1 MTDNLSTLKD
11 DMIAFIEGHGIKR
24 FHGFVSQDEV
34 QCVMWHSEEHAGAE
48 HGTEHHGSDQSDGWK
63 DFVELAKHSGALFLT
78 MHSWTLEREDLDEL
92 IHHLSDARFGATDD
106 VEDARWLRTHVGKV
120 GIVQLGWPYQGSM
133 FVYEASTEWYDQYRH
148 LLEFSD
154 EIGGFTLGGTGEDE
168 V

>member
-34 QCVMWHSEEHAGAE
+34 QCVMWHSEDHAGME
-48 HGTEHHGSDQSDGWK
+48 HGAEHHGSDQSDGWK

-154 EIGGFTLGGTGEDE
+154 EIGGFTLGGSGEDE
-168 V
+168 A

>member
-1 MTDNLSTLKD
+1 MSPYPDDLTTLKD
-11 DMIAFIEGHGIKR
+11 DMTAFIEGQGMRR
-24 FHGFVSQDEV
+24 FFGYVECEEV
-34 QCVMWHSEEHAGAE
+34 PSVLWDSIPNP
-48 HGTEHHGSDQSDGWK
+48 DGWK

-154 EIGGFTLGGTGEDE
+154 EIGGFTLGGSSEDE
-168 V
+168 A